1 MSQQGSA
8 GNVIAAIASLFWP
21 GLGQLLQGRILAA
34 LLFFT
39 ITVVGYFF
47 WVLIIPAIIGG
58 IFHLWCIIDAAR
70 YTSTSNPN

>member
-8 GNVIAAIASLFWP
+8 GNVLAAVASIFWP

-34 LLFFT
+34 LMFFV

-58 IFHLWCIIDAAR
+58 IFHLWSIIDAAKFR
-70 YTSTSNPN
+70 SPTSQ